1 MKKILGLAMVM
12 TLAAS
17 TFLAGCASN
26 NAAEKPSAEAT
37 VADEPVVT
45 SSSETDIAFGDY
57 AAMEKFSKKAQNM
70 GFEAGQEVTI
80 DGVISIG
87 FSTASIGQSKDGNF
101 VGTTLDV
108 TGWTLEDFPEEDTRV
123 KVKAKLVQDEEN
135 YFFYLKADPSDVKVV
150 E

>member
-1 MKKILGLAMVM
+1 MKRILGLAMVM

-26 NAAEKPSAEAT
+26 NAAEKPAAE
-37 VADEPVVT
+37 EPVVT

-70 GFEAGQEVTI
+70 EFEADQEVTI